1 MPPIGFDQIPA
12 DARVPFAYVEFNS
25 AGAQQGAG
33 VQPYKSLLI
42 GHKIAAGS
50 AAEGATVALA
60 SERDSEV
67 AFGTGSLLH
76 LMAQAWFPL
85 NRSSTLHAIA
95 LAAPGAAAAQ
105 ETTLT
110 FTGAA
115 TAAGTVAVYIGDR
128 RIAVP
133 VASGADAATIAAAV
147 DTAADGHADAGFT
160 AAVAGGVVTL
170 EAVGTGV
177 YGTEIPIQHS
187 LGADEALPAGVA
199 LAIAS
204 ATAGSGEADLATLWA
219 AIGDEQY
226 NVIVTP
232 WTSAAALTSIETEL
246 ASRWGPTR
254 PVDGTAYGAA
264 RGTTAQVTAVANN
277 RNSPHVV
284 VMDAATSPSPPFKWA
299 AALGATVALHAP
311 IDPARP
317 FQTLPLTGISAPGLN
332 ARRTYTEN
340 NNFLKAGVATH
351 EVDAGGVVRIQR
363 LITEY
368 RKSPAGVDDTAYLD
382 VNSVL
387 TLSYLR
393 WDWRAYLQRKYPRH
407 KLGDDGKR
415 YRQGQPVMTPS
426 LGRAE
431 ALAKFREWE
440 ELGLVEA
447 PEQFKRDL
455 IVERDPRDPNR
466 LNWLI
471 APDLINQLRITGTQ
485 IAFLV

>member
-1 MPPIGFDQIPA
+1 MPPIGFNEIPA
-12 DARVPFAYVEFNS
+12 DARVPFAYVEFNA

-42 GHKIAAGS
+42 GQKVAAGS
-50 AAEGATVALA
+50 AAEGVTVALA
-60 SERDSEV
+60 SARDAEV
-67 AFGTGSLLH
+67 SFGRGSLIH
-76 LMAQAWFPL
+76 QMAQVWFPL
-85 NRSSTLHAIA
+85 NPSSTLHAIA
-95 LAAPGAAAAQ
+95 LAAPGAATAQ

-115 TAAGTVAVYIGDR
+115 TAAGTLVVYIGDR

-133 VASGADAATIAAAV
+133 VANGLTAAQIAALV
-147 DTAADGHADAGFT
+147 GAAAGLHTDAGFT
-160 AAVAGGVVTL
+160 AAVAAGVVTL
-170 EAVGTGV
+170 TAAGAGV
-177 YGTEIPIQHS
+177 WGADIPIQHS
-187 LGADEALPAGVA
+187 LGADEALPAGVT
-199 LAIAS
+199 LVVGS
-204 ATAGSGEADLATLWA
+204 ATAGSGEPDLAGLWA

-232 WTSAAALTSIETEL
+232 WASAAALTSIETEL

-254 PVDGTAYGAA
+254 PVDGMAFGAA
-264 RGTTAQVTAVANN
+264 RGTTAQVTAVADN

-299 AALGATVALHAP
+299 AALGAVVALHAP

-317 FQTLPLTGISAPGLN
+317 FQTLALSGISAPGLN
-332 ARRTYTEN
+332 DRRTYTEN
-340 NNFLKAGVATH
+340 NNLLRAGIATH
-351 EVDAGGVVRIQR
+351 DVDAGNVVRIQR

-382 VNSVL
+382 ANTPL

-393 WDWRAYLQRKYPRH
+393 WDWRAYIGRKYPRH

-415 YRQGQPVMTPS
+415 YRQGQPIMTPS

-447 PEQFKRDL
+447 PAQFKRDL

>member
-1 MPPIGFDQIPA
+1 MAIGFNAIPA
-12 DARVPFAYVEFNS
+12 DARVPFAYVEFDS

-42 GHKIAAGS
+42 GQKVAAGS
-50 AAEGATVALA
+50 AAENVTVALGSA
-60 SERDSEV
+60 RDAEV
-67 AFGTGSLLH
+67 SFGRGSLLH
-76 LMAQAWFPL
+76 LMAQAWFAI

-95 LAAPGAAAAQ
+95 LAAPGGAKARVA
-105 ETTLT
+105 TLT
-110 FTGAA
+110 FTGNAS
-115 TAAGTVAVYIGDR
+115 AAGAVVVYIGDR

-133 VASGADAATIAAAV
+133 VASASTPKATAAAV
-147 DTAADGHADAGFT
+147 KAAIDRHTDVGFT
-160 AAVAGGVVTL
+160 ATVAGGVVTL
-170 EAVGTGV
+170 TATGSGAYGEA
-177 YGTEIPIQHS
+177 IPLQHS
-187 LGADEALPAGVA
+187 LGADEALPGGIA
-199 LAIAS
+199 LAV
-204 ATAGSGEADLATLWA
+204 ATTTQGVGEPDLAALWA

-232 WTSAAALTSIETEL
+232 WTSSVALTSIETEL
-246 ASRWGPTR
+246 AGRWGPTR
-254 PVDGTAYGAA
+254 PIDGMAFAAA
-264 RGTTAQVTAVANN
+264 RGSTATVAAVANR

-284 VMDAATSPSPPFKWA
+284 VMDAATSASPAFRWA
-299 AALGATVALHAP
+299 AAVGATVALHAP

-317 FQTLPLTGISAPGLN
+317 FQTLPLTGISPPGLN

-340 NNFLKAGVATH
+340 NNFLKAGIATH
-351 EVDAGGVVRIQR
+351 EVDDGGVVRIQR

-382 VNSVL
+382 ANTPL

-393 WDWRAYLQRKYPRH
+393 WDWRAYIARKYPRH

-415 YRQGQPVMTPS
+415 YRAGQPIMTPS

-431 ALAKFREWE
+431 ALAKFRDWE

-447 PEQFKRDL
+447 PAQFKRDL